1 MVLAFEKSPSTL
13 IGAGAFFYNISF
25 ASVSLATHAP
35 IIKLHM
41 FRVPPPAEERLLLGR
56 AFAVV
61 LIQRTPSLFLVSEET
76 VVY

>member
-13 IGAGAFFYNISF
+13 IGAGAFFYISF